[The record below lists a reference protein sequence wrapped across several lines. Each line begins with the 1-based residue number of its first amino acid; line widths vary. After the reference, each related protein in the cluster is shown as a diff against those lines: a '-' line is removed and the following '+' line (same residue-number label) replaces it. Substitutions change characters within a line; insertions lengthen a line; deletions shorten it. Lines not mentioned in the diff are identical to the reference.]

1 MSDSGL
7 QEVLKTVFGG
17 VDRMLIGKRFPQN
30 VRALRLLITEEH
42 LRSVVEN
49 TQCYDKLMATWPQ
62 RVGQRDCGWIT

>member
-49 TQCYDKLMATWPQ
+49 TQCYDELVAIHQNKI
-62 RVGQRDCGWIT
+62 GQRDCGWIT